1 MSAFFCHH
9 APKDE
14 PKFPTVGFVC
24 GTARSW
30 CSALGQMRRAYYAQM
45 FGRKEKCKAKLSKKN
60 AIDLSGSIATSRK
73 TRIALV
79 FLHAPADYCGLW
91 AGSRSCNLIGGVFEL
106 ELSRDGLGTKGLRQN
121 EIRNHGEV
129 GDELQ
134 RVDQLQ

>member
-1 MSAFFCHH
+1 MQSIC
-9 APKDE
+9 
-14 PKFPTVGFVC
+14 
-24 GTARSW
+24 
-30 CSALGQMRRAYYAQM
+30 Q
-45 FGRKEKCKAKLSKKN
+45 GRLQPA
-60 AIDLSGSIATSRK
+60 GK

-79 FLHAPADYCGLW
+79 FLHAPADSCGLW

-106 ELSRDGLGTKGLRQN
+106 EMSRDGMGTKGLRLN